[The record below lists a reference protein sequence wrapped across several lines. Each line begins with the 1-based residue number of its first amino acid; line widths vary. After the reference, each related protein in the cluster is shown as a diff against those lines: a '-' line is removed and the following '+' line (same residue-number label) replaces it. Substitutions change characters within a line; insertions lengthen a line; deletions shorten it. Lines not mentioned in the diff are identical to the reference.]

1 MVAADVHPTAIVAKG
16 AELGHDVSI
25 GPYCTV
31 GADVRLGDGVRLVS
45 HVVVDG
51 RTTVGARTEIYPFA
65 VIGLRPQDLKYRGE
79 PSTLSIGADT
89 VIREHVTMN
98 PGTEGGGMATRVGD
112 RCLFMVGSHV
122 AHDCRVGDDVIL
134 ANNATMAGHVTVGAG
149 ARIGGLSA
157 IHQFVR
163 VGEQAMIGGMTGV
176 DQDVIPFGMV
186 MGERGHLVGLNL
198 VGLRR
203 SGVDREEI
211 RGLQGAVQA
220 LFAGNGEMSARVR
233 QVESGFGHCATV
245 RTLIAFLTTDRER
258 KILRLRADLVD
269 EPA

>member
-1 MVAADVHPTAIVAKG
+1 
-16 AELGHDVSI
+16 
-25 GPYCTV
+25 
-31 GADVRLGDGVRLVS
+31 
-45 HVVVDG
+45 
-51 RTTVGARTEIYPFA
+51 
-65 VIGLRPQDLKYRGE
+65 
-79 PSTLSIGADT
+79 
-89 VIREHVTMN
+89 MN
-98 PGTEGGGMATRVGD
+98 PGTEGGGMETCVGD

-203 SGVDREEI
+203 GGVDREEI

-220 LFAGNGEMSARVR
+220 LFGGNDEMSARIR
-233 QVESGFGHCATV
+233 QVEASFGHCATV
-245 RTLIAFLTTDRER
+245 RTLIAFLTANRDR

>member
-1 MVAADVHPTAIVAKG
+1 MAGADVHPTAIVAQG

-31 GADVRLGDGVRLVS
+31 GAGVRLGDGVRLIS

-51 RTTVGARTEIYPFA
+51 TTTIGARCQVYPFA
-65 VIGLRPQDLKYRGE
+65 VLGLPPQDLKYRGE
-79 PSTLSIGADT
+79 PSTLTIGADT

-98 PGTEGGGMATRVGD
+98 PGTEGGGLETRVGD
-112 RCLFMVGSHV
+112 RCLFMVASHV

-134 ANNATMAGHVTVGAG
+134 ANNATMAGHVTVGNG

-163 VGEQAMIGGMTGV
+163 IGEHAMIGGMTGI
-176 DQDVIPFGMV
+176 DQDVIPYGMA
-186 MGERGHLVGLNL
+186 MGGRGDLVGLNL

-203 SGVDREEI
+203 GGTDREEI
-211 RGLQGAVQA
+211 RGLQAAVEA
-220 LFAGNGEMSARVR
+220 LFAADGEMSQRVR
-233 QVESGFGHCATV
+233 QVEASFGHCATV
-245 RTLIAFLTTDRER
+245 RTLLGFLTTDRDR
-258 KILRLRADLVD
+258 KILKMRSDHADGS
-269 EPA
+269 A